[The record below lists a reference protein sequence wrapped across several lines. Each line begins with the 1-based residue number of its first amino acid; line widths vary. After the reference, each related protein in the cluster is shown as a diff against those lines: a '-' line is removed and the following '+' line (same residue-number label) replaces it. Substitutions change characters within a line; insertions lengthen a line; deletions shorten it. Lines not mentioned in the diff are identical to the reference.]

1 MCIYNSTGGLEFMH
15 MYSPINDSRNA
26 NNLSYSS
33 LESNVCQPPSHIT
46 FSYNKPS
53 LNGKFGAGV
62 GNNTVIALYKERLVN
77 KFFECV
83 ILTKGEF
90 L

>member
-1 MCIYNSTGGLEFMH
+1 MH
-15 MYSPINDSRNA
+15 MYSPINDSSNA
-26 NNLSYSS
+26 NNFSYSS
-33 LESNVCQPPSHIT
+33 LESNVCQPTSLIT
-46 FSYNKPS
+46 SSFNKPS
-53 LNGKFGAGV
+53 LNGKFGAGL
-62 GNNTVIALYKERLVN
+62 GNNTVIALYKERLVH